1 MKDLIIF
8 GNGEFAQIAFEY
20 FTYDAQRKVRAFV
33 VNKIFIK
40 DATLCDIPV
49 IAYEDLESHFAPDE
63 VDAFIAV
70 PSSGLNQV
78 RKKFFYEFKKKGYKL
93 ATYVSSKAFC
103 WRNVKLGENC
113 FIFEN
118 NVLQPF
124 VEIGDNVILWSGNHI
139 GHRTIIG
146 SHCFVT
152 SHVVISGYCTIG
164 NESFLGVNSTFNDK
178 TGVAARS
185 IVGSGALVT
194 KILEE
199 EDSLYIGSPAKK
211 VIGRSPRDISL

>member
-20 FTYDAQRKVRAFV
+20 FTYDAQRKVKAFV
-33 VNKIFIK
+33 VNQAFIK
-40 DATLCDIPV
+40 ENVLCDIPV
-49 IAYEDLESHFAPDE
+49 IPYEHLESYFSPND

-70 PSSGLNQV
+70 PSSGLNQI
-78 RKKFFYEFKKKGYKL
+78 RKKFFYEFKAKGFKL
-93 ATYVSSKAFC
+93 ATYVSSKAFF
-103 WRNVKLGENC
+103 WRNAKLGENC
-113 FIFEN
+113 FVFEN
-118 NVLQPF
+118 NVIQPF

-146 SHCFVT
+146 SHCFLT
-152 SHVVISGYCTIG
+152 SHVVISGYCKIG
-164 NESFLGVNSTFNDK
+164 DESFLGVNSTFNDK
-178 TGVAARS
+178 TGVGARS
-185 IVGSGALVT
+185 IVGSGSLVT
-194 KILEE
+194 KYLEE